1 MRDSINDS
9 TCDDALRNKLGRML
23 AAELKT
29 DCEARAYTSE
39 QVNETIARLQH
50 LTADDYE
57 QKLVIAGF
65 TEQPYGDEELS
76 QSCETCMYY
85 LLHRK
90 YCELPELAVPVEP
103 QWSCILW
110 RI

>member
-1 MRDSINDS
+1 MSDSINPIN
-9 TCDDALRNKLGRML
+9 DDALRNKLGQRM
-23 AAELKT
+23 AAGLKT
-29 DCEARAYTSE
+29 DCENRAYTSE
-39 QVNETIARLQH
+39 QVNQAVSRLQD
-50 LTADDYE
+50 LKADDYE

-65 TEQPYGDEELS
+65 TDSPCGDEELL

-85 LLHRK
+85 LLHRR
-90 YCELPELAVPVEP
+90 YCELPELNMPVEP

>member
-1 MRDSINDS
+1 MSGSIN
-9 TCDDALRNKLGRML
+9 DDALRNKLGQMMSVG
-23 AAELKT
+23 LKT
-29 DCEARAYTSE
+29 DWETRAYTSE
-39 QVNETIARLQH
+39 QVNETVARLQD
-50 LTADDYE
+50 LKADDYE

-65 TEQPYGDEELS
+65 TLEPYGDEELS

-90 YCELPELAVPVEP
+90 YSELPQLDVPVEP

-110 RI
+110 RV

>member
-1 MRDSINDS
+1 MEQTSE
-9 TCDDALRNKLGRML
+9 DALRTMLGRIL
-23 AAELKT
+23 HDGLRT
-29 DCEARAYTSE
+29 DWENRAYTSE
-39 QVNETIARLQH
+39 QVSETIVRLQGVR
-50 LTADDYE
+50 ADDYE
-57 QKLVIAGF
+57 QKMAIAGF

-85 LLHRK
+85 LQHRK
-90 YCELPELAVPVEP
+90 YCELPELDLPVEP

>member
-1 MRDSINDS
+1 MDNSIN
-9 TCDDALRNKLGRML
+9 DDALRTKLGQMM
-23 AAELKT
+23 AAGLKT
-29 DCEARAYTSE
+29 DWETRACTSQ
-39 QVNETIARLQH
+39 QVNETVARLQD
-50 LTADDYE
+50 LKADDYE

-65 TEQPYGDEELS
+65 TLEPYGDEELS

-90 YCELPELAVPVEP
+90 YCELPELTVPVEP

-110 RI
+110 RV